1 MIVGKHVIA
10 DFKLSVNWRQFP
22 LANTIITNEKDCV
35 SYLQQCLKQNNATV
49 LNHQSQGFSE
59 LTDSKQEA
67 GVTALFLLAESHVS
81 IHTWPEHDGFC
92 MDFFTCGDAV
102 CPVALFETIKKDLGD
117 YLLNAQVI
125 ILDRH
130 LTRGN

>member
-10 DFKLSVNWRQFP
+10 DFKLSETWREIP
-22 LANTIITNEKDCV
+22 LARALITDENKCV
-35 SYLQQCLKQNNATV
+35 KYLQDCLAKHSATV
-49 LNHQSQGFSE
+49 LGHQSQGFSE
-59 LTDSKQEA
+59 FVSENEA

-92 MDFFTCGDAV
+92 MDFFTCGDVV
-102 CPVALFETIKKDLGD
+102 CPVTLFETIKKDLTNC
-117 YLLNAQVI
+117 LVNAQVT

-130 LTRGN
+130 LTR